1 MNILFVIFSRV
12 LLLKFQPY
20 MPLRIPLLELHF
32 ANALVTLVLHVYIDI
47 FEIHIDLLL
56 GDTKVQ

>member
-1 MNILFVIFSRV
+1 MSLGLSFSCFSF
-12 LLLKFQPY
+12 LLTKDRGLP
-20 MPLRIPLLELHF
+20 ELHF
-32 ANALVTLVLHVYIDI
+32 ANALVTLVPHVYIDI